1 MTQKSK
7 SPTSGAAGQALD
19 VSTAAN
25 NPEFSTITVV
35 CTGIA
40 PSGKAVF
47 CRAKSGNTA
56 CFPLS
61 QVELV
66 SGEYLKNT
74 EITIKL
80 PNWLLDRARQ
90 QQTTKPADIPFTAKV
105 LVTGVHVDASAKAI
119 QVRCDADMLN
129 RWFAYS
135 KVDFEGDE
143 IPDIFQPVRL
153 FAPAWLLRTKS
164 GYYPSWVA
172 GAIVG

>member
-1 MTQKSK
+1 MTQNEKT
-7 SPTSGAAGQALD
+7 PNSGQTVGALSM
-19 VSTAAN
+19 STAAN
-25 NPEFSTITVV
+25 KSEFSTITVT

-47 CRAKSGNTA
+47 CRSKSGNNA

-66 SGEYLKNT
+66 SGEYAKNT

-80 PNWLLDRARQ
+80 PNWLLERARQ
-90 QQTTKPADIPFTAKV
+90 QQATKPADISFTAKV
-105 LVTGVHVDASAKAI
+105 LVTGIRVDASAKAV

-135 KVDFEGDE
+135 KIDFEGGE
-143 IPDIFQPVRL
+143 IPDIFQPTRL
-153 FAPAWLLRTKS
+153 IAPAWMLRTKS

-172 GAIVG
+172 GAIIG